1 MHLRLDYH
9 QIFVELDLHFVLN
22 EANLKT
28 KIKLFDTIFKTL
40 LLYANDNQLN
50 YKWYK
55 GLNMRTLTIF
65 EQRHESES
73 EICFTAIH
81 LEFVHLLKLILLK
94 PVSVNVYKVC
104 LARLYSSSQ

>member
-28 KIKLFDTIFKTL
+28 EIKLFDTIFKTL

-50 YKWYK
+50 SK
-55 GLNMRTLTIF
+55 
-65 EQRHESES
+65 
-73 EICFTAIH
+73 
-81 LEFVHLLKLILLK
+81 
-94 PVSVNVYKVC
+94 
-104 LARLYSSSQ
+104 